1 MGYDVLIRN
10 GQVVDPA
17 SNFPA
22 QSADIAIEG
31 EKICALAK
39 PGHLPVDGAQVIEA
53 GGLYVLP
60 GMIDPHVHVT
70 DRVAGNMRGG
80 FELTSLGAIHGGTTT
95 FYDFTIPL
103 KGRELVQALDAQR
116 AEAEG
121 VVFSDFSLHSGIPP
135 MELDDVSQIPE
146 AIAKGFPSFKSF
158 MLSSRG
164 RPEVDDRLLFAVMES
179 CARHGGLPGVHA
191 ENGRLIAYFSQR
203 LLKEGKNGIRYFA
216 DSRPN
221 VCEAE
226 AVQRALILAKAAN
239 SALYI
244 YHVSSAEGVELIR
257 KARHE
262 GRPVYGETCPH
273 YLLFTDEVYK
283 QPLGSLLN
291 RVPPIRSQRD
301 QDALWEALADGTFS
315 CVGTDDVATTL
326 SRKRQAPAGPDFTD
340 LPGGMPQIETRLAL
354 LHSEGVIKGRIT
366 LNRMVYLLSTGPAR
380 IFGLYPQKGTIS
392 VGSDA
397 DLVLFD
403 PRLEKTITAGD
414 LHCGADYTV
423 YEGWKVK
430 GWPVTTLLRGK
441 IVTDRGALVDKT
453 PRGRCCPRKMDPL
466 FLREPAV

>member
-1 MGYDVLIRN
+1 M
-10 GQVVDPA
+10 
-17 SNFPA
+17 
-22 QSADIAIEG
+22 E
-31 EKICALAK
+31 
-39 PGHLPVDGAQVIEA
+39 
-53 GGLYVLP
+53 
-60 GMIDPHVHVT
+60 T
-70 DRVAGNMRGG
+70 DD
-80 FELTSLGAIHGGTTT
+80 LW
-95 FYDFTIPL
+95 
-103 KGRELVQALDAQR
+103 
-116 AEAEG
+116 
-121 VVFSDFSLHSGIPP
+121 
-135 MELDDVSQIPE
+135 QIPE
-146 AIAKGFPSFKSF
+146 AIAKGFPSFKAF

-164 RPEVDDRLLFAVMES
+164 RPEVEDSLLFGVMET

-191 ENGRLIAYFSQR
+191 ENGRLIAYFSRR
-203 LLKEGKNGIRYFA
+203 LLKEGKSGIRYFA

-226 AVQRALILAKAAN
+226 AVQRALALAKAAK

-244 YHVSSAEGVELIR
+244 FHVSSAEGAELIR

-262 GRPVYGETCPH
+262 GQPVYGETCPH
-273 YLLFTDEVYK
+273 YLLFTDEVYG

-326 SRKRQAPAGPDFTD
+326 SRKRQPPAGPDFTD

-354 LHSEGVIKGRIT
+354 LHSEGVVKGRIS

-380 IFGLYPQKGTIS
+380 VFGLYPQKGTIS

-403 PRLEKTITAGD
+403 PNMEKEITASE

-430 GWPVTTLLRGK
+430 GWPVTTLLRGE
-441 IVTDRGALVDKT
+441 IVAERGNLVDKT
-453 PRGRCCPRKMDPL
+453 PRGRCCLRKLEPL
-466 FLREPAV
+466 VLREPAA